1 MSETL
6 SGKLQQPWPMLIGS
20 KNTKFRQELLAI
32 YEQEQQKLQVEQAEQ
47 EKAQLELTQKLSG
60 EIEQLQAEIE
70 QLQELMRLQQEAHQH
85 EFQRL
90 HEQVLQKI
98 AVMEEQ
104 AELYFVKNT
113 ENQVK

>member
-60 EIEQLQAEIE
+60 EIEQLQ
-70 QLQELMRLQQEAHQH
+70 ELLRLQQEAHQH